1 MNGRAGVLPH
11 VVPAG
16 GAVFHRTDRSATSE
30 YGISLMFAAPCPEM
44 LASMT
49 ETDPRAD
56 MPPVNW
62 SELGVGELPT
72 GTVTLLLADVEGS
85 TRLWETQ
92 PEEMTAA
99 VARLD
104 RTLTDLLA
112 AHGGV
117 RPVEQGEGDSF
128 VVAFARASEAAACAL
143 ELQRAP
149 LAPIR
154 LRIGVHTGEV
164 QLRDEGNYVGPTINR
179 TARLRDLAHGGQTV
193 LSGTTEDLV
202 VDALPADAWL
212 TDLGS
217 HELRGVA
224 RPERVMQLCHPDI
237 RNDFPPLRTS
247 RPSKF
252 SAAEHLPVQL
262 TSFVGRTAEIDALR
276 QTLVANRL
284 VTLTG
289 AGGAGKT
296 RLAIQVAGQMA
307 ADFGAGAWYVDLAP
321 IADPDL
327 VPVAMA
333 GALGLADQPSRS
345 TTDTLIRFVGD
356 RRMLVL
362 LDNCEHLLDATAALS
377 TALLSACSGLTL
389 LATSREPIG
398 VAGEVTW
405 RVPSLSLD
413 DDAIE
418 LFVDRARRARSDF
431 DMTDDD
437 MHAVREIARRLD
449 GMPLAIE
456 LAAARVRALS
466 LNEIVDSL
474 HDRFRLL
481 TGGRRTAVRR
491 QQTLRA
497 SVDWSHALLTEPERV
512 LFRRLAPFMG
522 GFDLAAARV
531 VAGDTEVERYQVLD
545 QLALLVDKSLV
556 AADDSGG
563 RMRYRLLE
571 TVRQYALEKL
581 GESGEA
587 DAVRARHRDYYTA
600 MAALLDAPA
609 ATGHQ
614 RRVEQIETEIDN
626 LRAAFAWSRENC
638 DIELALQIASSL
650 QPLWLT
656 RGRLRE
662 GLSWIDEA
670 LADLDTV
677 DREVAPAVLARALAD
692 AALFDGWVGLPQRR
706 EQAVQALAIARQLDD
721 PALLVRA
728 LTGCVGTA
736 AFNPEQAATYFAEAI
751 ESARA
756 LGDKWRLSQLLGFQA
771 YAAMMAGVP
780 IAERAAEEGRD
791 LADAIGDRVASGQ
804 CRLWG
809 IAGGRAV
816 LGDLSGAEAE
826 LRELIADADAVGDP
840 LSGFNGLMTQSF
852 VLGWQGKTAAA
863 LAAAETAV
871 ESAAE
876 LGVAI
881 EGLGYLALGAA
892 HLAAGEV
899 AAAKDALTL
908 GYSRLPDADFNMTNM
923 PWRAETELAAG
934 DVVAARLSADQAVSA
949 TAGLFRVI
957 ALNTRARV
965 TLAEGDAE
973 AAERDAHDALA
984 RAADTG
990 AQLAVPDVF
999 DFLARLA
1006 TQAESY
1012 PESARLFGAAE
1023 AIRQRT
1029 GEVRYAIHQ
1038 ADYEASIAALR
1049 DAMDQNDFDVAWAE
1063 GAALSTAEAIAYAQR
1078 GRGERNRP
1086 STGWASLTPAELD
1099 VVRLVSAG
1107 LGNKD
1112 IATRLFISPR
1122 TVETHLTH
1130 VYTKLG
1136 LASRV
1141 QLAQEAA
1148 RHA

>member
-1 MNGRAGVLPH
+1 
-11 VVPAG
+11 
-16 GAVFHRTDRSATSE
+16 
-30 YGISLMFAAPCPEM
+30 MFAAPRPEM
-44 LASMT
+44 LVNMT
-49 ETDPRAD
+49 ETDPLVGA
-56 MPPVNW
+56 PSVNW
-62 SELGVGELPT
+62 SEFGVSELPT

-104 RTLTDLLA
+104 LMLTDLLA

-128 VVAFARASEAAACAL
+128 VVAFARATEATACAL

-154 LRIGVHTGEV
+154 LRIGLHTGEV
-164 QLRDEGNYVGPTINR
+164 QLRDAGNYVGATINR

-202 VDALPADAWL
+202 VDTLPADAWL
-212 TDLGS
+212 TDLGRY
-217 HELRGVA
+217 ELRGVT
-224 RPERVMQLCHPDI
+224 RPERVVQLCHPDI

-247 RPSKF
+247 KTV
-252 SAAEHLPVQL
+252 AAERLPVQL
-262 TSFVGRTAEIDALR
+262 TSFIGRGAEIDDVR
-276 QTLVANRL
+276 HTLVANRL

-289 AGGAGKT
+289 AGGVGKT
-296 RLAIQVAGQMA
+296 RLAIQVAGQTA
-307 ADFGAGAWYVDLAP
+307 GDFGDGVRCVDLAP
-321 IADPDL
+321 IADPGL
-327 VPVAMA
+327 VPVAMTE
-333 GALGLADQPSRS
+333 ALGLADQPGRS
-345 TTDTLIRFVGD
+345 TTDTLTLFVGD

-362 LDNCEHLLDATAALS
+362 LDNCEHLLDAVAELA
-377 TALLSACSGLTL
+377 TALLSACPGLTL

-413 DDAIE
+413 DEAVE

-431 DMTDDD
+431 TMTDDD
-437 MHAVREIARRLD
+437 IPAVRDICRRLD

-466 LNEIVDSL
+466 LDEMVGSL

-522 GFDLAAARV
+522 GFDLAAARA
-531 VAGDTEVERYQVLD
+531 VAAESEVERYQVLD

-556 AADDSGG
+556 LADNTGG
-563 RMRYRLLE
+563 RTRYRLLE

-587 DAVRARHRDYYTA
+587 DTVRARHRDYYTA
-600 MAALLDAPA
+600 QAARLDAPA

-614 RRVEQIETEIDN
+614 QRVEQVEAEIDN
-626 LRAAFAWSRENC
+626 LRAAFAWSRENS
-638 DIELALQIASSL
+638 DVELALQLASSL

-662 GLSWIDEA
+662 GLSWLDEA
-670 LADLDTV
+670 LADRDTA
-677 DREVAPAVLARALAD
+677 DREVAPTVLARTLAD
-692 AALFDGWVGLPQRR
+692 AALLDGWAGVPERR
-706 EQAVQALAIARQLDD
+706 EQAAESLAIARQLDD
-721 PALLVRA
+721 PSLLVRA
-728 LTGCVGTA
+728 LTACFGTA
-736 AFNPEQAATYFAEAI
+736 AFNPQEAATYFAEAI
-751 ESARA
+751 ELARA
-756 LGDKWRLSQLLGFQA
+756 LSDRWRLSQLLGFQA
-771 YAAMMAGVP
+771 YAAMIGGDP
-780 IAERAAEEGRD
+780 ISPSAAEEGRD
-791 LADAIGDRVASGQ
+791 LADSIGDWFASAQ

-816 LGDLSGAEAE
+816 LGDLPGADTE
-826 LRELIADADAVGDP
+826 LRELIVDADAAGD
-840 LSGFNGLMTQSF
+840 LLCRFNALITQSF
-852 VLGWQGKTAAA
+852 VLGWQGKPAAA
-863 LAAAETAV
+863 VAAAETAIA
-871 ESAAE
+871 SAAE
-876 LGVAI
+876 LGVVI
-881 EGLGYLALGAA
+881 EGLGHLTLAAA
-892 HLAAGEV
+892 HLSAGDVTV
-899 AAAKDALTL
+899 AMDSFMQA
-908 GYSRLPDADFNMTNM
+908 YRRIPDAGFTATNTL
-923 PWRAETELAAG
+923 WRAETELAAG
-934 DVVAARLSADQAVSA
+934 DVGAARVWADQAVSA
-949 TAGLFRVI
+949 TTGFFRMM
-957 ALNTRARV
+957 ALTARARV
-965 TLAEGDAE
+965 ALAEGDAQ
-973 AAERDAHDALA
+973 AAERDVYDALA
-984 RAADTG
+984 CAADSG
-990 AQLAVPDVF
+990 AQLGVPGTFDV
-999 DFLARLA
+999 LARLA
-1006 TQAESY
+1006 AQAESY
-1012 PESARLFGAAE
+1012 PEAARLVGAAE
-1023 AIRQRT
+1023 AVRLRT
-1029 GEVRYAIHQ
+1029 GEVPYEIYR
-1038 ADYEASIAALR
+1038 ADHTALVATLQ
-1049 DAMDQNDFDVAWAE
+1049 DAMGQNDFDAARVE
-1063 GAALSTAEAIAYAQR
+1063 GAALSTQEAIAYAQR
-1078 GRGERNRP
+1078 GRGERKRP

-1099 VVRLVSAG
+1099 VVRLVSEG